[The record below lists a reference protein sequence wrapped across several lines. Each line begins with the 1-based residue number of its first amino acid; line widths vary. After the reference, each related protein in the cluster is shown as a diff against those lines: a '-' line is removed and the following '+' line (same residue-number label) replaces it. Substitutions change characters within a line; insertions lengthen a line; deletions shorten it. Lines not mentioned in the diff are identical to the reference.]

1 MKNVLFVVDEKQ
13 MGGVSVLLEDILKR
27 INLSKY
33 NIDIMVLH
41 NNGDY
46 LDNLPSEV
54 NLIYGS
60 SFFDVVD
67 LSICEVL
74 KTKKINKILKKT
86 YLVFLMKTGLIKNKI
101 IKERRKCVHKKYDV
115 EIAFKDGFT
124 ALFTA
129 YGDSKCKY
137 HWLHTDYSMYDC
149 TAKYRKLF
157 NETFNY
163 FDKIIG
169 ISKSV
174 VYKFREKYPNTK
186 LEVIYNLID
195 TSKIKKMALEKEV
208 NFDPNVINLV
218 SVGRIH
224 DMKGYDRLVRVFERL
239 NKNGKLDNVYLR
251 IVGDGPDYNLVKS
264 LIKEFS
270 LEDKVEMVGRVKN
283 PFPYV
288 KNSDAFLMCSRY
300 EPFGLVILEAMVLET
315 PVISTEVASIHE
327 IMNENYG
334 LITEN
339 SEEGLYQA
347 ISKAIENKDILNKYK
362 NNLKDYKYDT
372 DEIIK
377 NIENLLDEV

>member
-1 MKNVLFVVDEKQ
+1 MCSSD
-13 MGGVSVLLEDILKR
+13 LLHI
-27 INLSKY
+27 
-33 NIDIMVLH
+33 
-41 NNGDY
+41 
-46 LDNLPSEV
+46 
-54 NLIYGS
+54 
-60 SFFDVVD
+60 
-67 LSICEVL
+67 
-74 KTKKINKILKKT
+74 
-86 YLVFLMKTGLIKNKI
+86 
-101 IKERRKCVHKKYDV
+101 
-115 EIAFKDGFT
+115 
-124 ALFTA
+124 
-129 YGDSKCKY
+129 
-137 HWLHTDYSMYDC
+137 
-149 TAKYRKLF
+149 
-157 NETFNY
+157 
-163 FDKIIG
+163 
-169 ISKSV
+169 
-174 VYKFREKYPNTK
+174 
-186 LEVIYNLID
+186 
-195 TSKIKKMALEKEV
+195 V